1 MLNLKS
7 FKRIL
12 LILLILI
19 LCFGIVGFLKL
30 KSESNKAISSIQ
42 ISTVDLSG
50 VDDGSYFGE
59 YSSGPCS
66 AKVKVLVKN
75 HKIEK
80 ISLLEHK
87 NGMGSK
93 AETTVDD
100 VVDKQTLDVDT
111 VSGATVS
118 SKVILKS
125 IENALLKGEN

>member
-59 YSSGPCS
+59 
-66 AKVKVLVKN
+66 
-75 HKIEK
+75 
-80 ISLLEHK
+80 
-87 NGMGSK
+87 
-93 AETTVDD
+93 
-100 VVDKQTLDVDT
+100 
-111 VSGATVS
+111 
-118 SKVILKS
+118 
-125 IENALLKGEN
+125 

>member
-1 MLNLKS
+1 MKG

-12 LILLILI
+12 LIFLILV

-30 KSESNKAISSIQ
+30 KSESNKAINSIQ
-42 ISTVDLSG
+42 ISTVNLTS
-50 VDDGSYFGE
+50 VDDGSYFGK

-66 AKVKVLVKN
+66 AKVKVCVKN

-93 AETTVDD
+93 AETIVDN
-100 VVDKQTLDVDT
+100 VVDRQTLDVDT

>member
-1 MLNLKS
+1 MKG

-12 LILLILI
+12 LIFLILV

-30 KSESNKAISSIQ
+30 KSESNKAINSIQ
-42 ISTVDLSG
+42 ISTVNLTF
-50 VDDGSYFGE
+50 VDDGSYFGK

-66 AKVKVLVKN
+66 AKVKVCVKN

-93 AETTVDD
+93 AETIVDN
-100 VVDKQTLDVDT
+100 VVDRQTLDVDT
-111 VSGATVS
+111 VSGATIS

>member
-1 MLNLKS
+1 MLDLKC
-7 FKRIL
+7 FKKIL
-12 LILLILI
+12 LIFLILV

-30 KSESNKAISSIQ
+30 KSESNKAINSIQ
-42 ISTVDLSG
+42 ISNIDLTS

-66 AKVKVLVKN
+66 AKVKVYVKN

-80 ISLLEHK
+80 ISLLKHK

-93 AETTVDD
+93 AETIVDD
-100 VVDKQTLDVDT
+100 VVNKQTLDVDT

>member
-59 YSSGPCS
+59 YSSGPCF
-66 AKVKVLVKN
+66 AKVKVCVKN

-93 AETTVDD
+93 AETIVDD
-100 VVDKQTLDVDT
+100 VVNKQTLDVYT

>member
-1 MLNLKS
+1 MKG

-12 LILLILI
+12 LIFLILV

-30 KSESNKAISSIQ
+30 KSESNKAINSIQ
-42 ISTVDLSG
+42 ISTVNLTF
-50 VDDGSYFGE
+50 VDDGSYFGK

-66 AKVKVLVKN
+66 AKVKVCVKN

-93 AETTVDD
+93 AETIVDN
-100 VVDKQTLDVDT
+100 VVDRQTLDVDT
-111 VSGATVS
+111 VSGATIS

-125 IENALLKGEN
+125 TENALLKGEN